1 MSIERYI
8 KLFRS
13 GGRQVIHIPREF
25 EITGRRVLIRKETAR
40 LVIEPLRE
48 RSLLAVLKTWEPLDE
63 DMSAIADLPADPV
76 NI

>member
-13 GGRQVIHIPREF
+13 GGRQVIHSPREF
-25 EITGRRVLIRKETAR
+25 DLPGTRVLIRKETAR